1 MKALAPVSVLLSLS
15 LLWSCATGPHGRESE
30 EQKRQALLLAEA
42 RADLEAASPARLLK
56 AIEALQAPELAGSAR
71 ARELSE
77 LGGELFAFLYPELVE
92 LSPWREQ
99 ASLVGAPAQGG
110 RYGKLFAAARRGEA
124 GPLPEGAL
132 VQPDTL
138 VQLDDKA
145 RLDAKVQPDDKAR
158 PDALVQKDFFARVL
172 PALHLARR
180 STPLGEPESSR
191 LRALLEPAA
200 AENPSSVLPPYLLGL
215 TAELAGDPA
224 GASQRYRQA
233 AAADGSFYPAFLRLS
248 GLLPA
253 RGKAAESAAMIEEAL
268 KTIPETPEL
277 ALRRAEA
284 YLEGGQYEKAAAITA
299 GWLLKEPERLELLLL
314 RARILSL
321 SGDWLQALKPLN
333 LALRTSP
340 ESPAAYL
347 LKAGILF
354 RQARDGEA
362 ALSLLAE
369 GGKRFP
375 NEAAFPELSGEIL
388 LSLGRGSEGLE
399 ELSRA
404 LELEPGRI
412 GALRLLLQ
420 ESVRSKRWL
429 QAAIYLSQILEKEQG
444 VEDLTLAYRVF
455 SSLGDNRQALE
466 YAEKLYRLR
475 ASGSSLPLYARSL
488 LESERKDEA
497 PALIQKGLE
506 EEKDPRVRSE
516 LLFLKAGLAPDRGEA
531 LRTLHAALLENPDN
545 PEALLALADIY
556 IRLQDYRRARLFL
569 KRAVD
574 LEPDRPGLKIQL
586 RQVEE
591 SLQQAPEGSGPEGPG
606 GQATQP

>member
-77 LGGELFAFLYPELVE
+77 LGGELFAFLYPELVA

-99 ASLVGAPAQGG
+99 APLVGAPAQGG
-110 RYGKLFAAARRGEA
+110 RYGELFAAARRGEA

-132 VQPDTL
+132 VQTDS
-138 VQLDDKA
+138 
-145 RLDAKVQPDDKAR
+145 KAR